1 MKKIIYS
8 LFLIFFYNNLFA
20 HHPGHKIEA
29 EAPYPIINLKL
40 IKDSMDGY
48 NLFIELNNFTLAPEQ
63 VGKNNKSN
71 TGHLHLYVNDIKI
84 ARVYS
89 RWIHIPERYFNLKE
103 NLIRVTLNANMHGG
117 FTIDGKLIE
126 AILINTKD

>member
-1 MKKIIYS
+1 MKKIIYL
-8 LFLIFFYNNLFA
+8 LFLIFFYHNLF
-20 HHPGHKIEA
+20 
-29 EAPYPIINLKL
+29 APYPIINLKL

>member
-1 MKKIIYS
+1 
-8 LFLIFFYNNLFA
+8 
-20 HHPGHKIEA
+20 
-29 EAPYPIINLKL
+29 
-40 IKDSMDGY
+40 MDGY

-103 NLIRVTLNANMHGG
+103 NLIRVTLNANMHDG